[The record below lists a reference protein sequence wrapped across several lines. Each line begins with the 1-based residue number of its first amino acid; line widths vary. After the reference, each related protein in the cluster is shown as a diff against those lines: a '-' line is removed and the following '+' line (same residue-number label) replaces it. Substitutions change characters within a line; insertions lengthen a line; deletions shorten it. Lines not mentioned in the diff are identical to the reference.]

1 MYLVTATLA
10 DQAHEE
16 LRARL
21 LAGEFP
27 LGEPLA
33 EEATAA
39 MLGMS
44 RTPVREALQRLAT
57 EELLIL
63 GPNGGYR
70 PNPPDMSRM
79 RQLYEVRMRLEQL
92 SVELASTAE
101 ADRDVLEA
109 LRDRWRNLGHE
120 RDDGASFVH
129 EDESFHVGICTAG
142 GNQVLAS
149 MLRQV
154 NDRIRI
160 IRVHDFLA
168 PARVEATIVQ
178 HLAILDA
185 ILGRKVRAASERM
198 QAHIEESA
206 SLVEDR
212 ATRAMLR
219 MLRPPGARPATGQ
232 PIGET

>member
-1 MYLVTATLA
+1 MPTLA
-10 DQAHEE
+10 DQAHEK
-16 LRARL
+16 LRSQL

-33 EEATAA
+33 EEAMAT

-44 RTPVREALQRLAT
+44 RTPIRDALKRLAA
-57 EELLIL
+57 EELLIA

-79 RQLYEVRMRLEQL
+79 RQLYEVRIHLEQL
-92 SVELASTAE
+92 SVELATTAD
-101 ADRDVLEA
+101 ADRTALEQ
-109 LRDRWRNLGHE
+109 LRARWRSLRRE
-120 RDDGASFVH
+120 REDGASFVH
-129 EDESFHVGICTAG
+129 EDESFHVQICAAG
-142 GNQVLAS
+142 GNQVLVS

-160 IRVHDFLA
+160 IRVHDFVSN
-168 PARVEATIVQ
+168 ARVEATISQ

-185 ILGRKVRAASERM
+185 ILGRKVRVATQSMR
-198 QAHIEESA
+198 AHIDESA

-212 ATRAMLR
+212 ATKAMLR
-219 MLRPPGARPATGQ
+219 MLRTRVNAG
-232 PIGET
+232 

>member
-1 MYLVTATLA
+1 MSTLA

-16 LRARL
+16 LRSQL

-44 RTPVREALQRLAT
+44 RTPVREALRRLAA
-57 EELLIL
+57 EELLRA

-79 RQLYEVRMRLEQL
+79 RQLYEVRIRLEQL

-101 ADRDVLEA
+101 ADKSVLEP
-109 LRDRWRNLGHE
+109 LRDRWRSLRHE
-120 RDDGASFVH
+120 RDDGADFVH
-129 EDESFHVGICTAG
+129 EDESFHVQICTAG
-142 GNQVLAS
+142 GNQVLVA

-160 IRVHDFLA
+160 IRVHDFVA
-168 PARVEATIVQ
+168 SARVEATIVQ
-178 HLAILDA
+178 HLAILEA
-185 ILGRKVRAASERM
+185 ILGRKVRVASQRM

-212 ATRAMLR
+212 ATKAMLR
-219 MLRPPGARPATGQ
+219 MLRPPAHAG
-232 PIGET
+232 

>member
-1 MYLVTATLA
+1 MMPTLA
-10 DQAHEE
+10 DQAQEQ
-16 LRARL
+16 LRSRL

-33 EEATAA
+33 EEATAT

-44 RTPVREALQRLAT
+44 RTPLREAFRRLAD
-57 EELLIL
+57 EELLVA

-79 RQLYEVRMRLEQL
+79 RQLYEVRLRLEQL
-92 SVELASTAE
+92 SVELAVTAE
-101 ADRDVLEA
+101 ADRAALER
-109 LRDRWRNLGHE
+109 LRDHWQSLRHE
-120 RDDGASFVH
+120 REDGASFVH
-129 EDESFHVGICTAG
+129 EDEAFHVQICIAG
-142 GNQVLAS
+142 GNQVLVS

-160 IRVHDFLA
+160 IRVHDFVVT
-168 PARVEATIVQ
+168 ARIEATIVQ

-185 ILGRKVRAASERM
+185 ILGRKVRAASQRM
-198 QAHIEESA
+198 QAHIDESA

-212 ATRAMLR
+212 ATKAMLR
-219 MLRPPGARPATGQ
+219 MLRTSVKAG
-232 PIGET
+232 